1 MPKLFLNND
10 YFDLPPI
17 SALGAQTANKPRQ
30 RALGT
35 QAHLHLSE
43 PLETESALMV
53 NDGDG
58 KPLITDGPFAETKEQ
73 LIC

>member
-10 YFDLPPI
+10 HFDLPPI
-17 SALGAQTANKPRQ
+17 SPHRVQTASKRGR
-30 RALGT
+30 RALAA
-35 QAHLHLSE
+35 QMQLHLNE
-43 PLETESALMV
+43 PLETESALIV